1 MLFKDITILNE
12 NFEIEQHK
20 YVVIEKD
27 KIKTISDTMPEGKF
41 DREYDG
47 KGKLLMP
54 GFYNAHG
61 HSPMSLLRGYGE
73 NMNLQDW
80 LFKKIFPFEDK
91 LDSNAVYY
99 GTLLTEA
106 EQMRYGIVSSS
117 DMYYFI
123 DDMVKAVADSGMKS
137 NISRSISHFDDSD
150 PWKGERLQEMKRTFE
165 AYHNTEDGRIKI
177 DISLHSEYTNN
188 LLSIKAVSD
197 YVNEVGAIMHT
208 HISET
213 KSEHEECKQRH
224 GKTPIQLFDSFGAWN
239 VPAIAAH
246 CVWIEGED
254 FDIIKERGITV
265 ASNPISNLKLAS
277 GVCNVPELLRRGINV
292 AIGTDSVSSN
302 NSLDFFEEMKTFA
315 MVSKMYYKDPTAVT
329 PRETLI
335 AGTKAGAKAQGRNGG
350 ILKEGMD
357 ADLIVVDLD
366 QPNMHPIHDLLNN
379 LVYSASGTDV
389 LMTMVNGK
397 VLYEN
402 GEYKTIDV
410 EKTIFEVEKA
420 TKGILAKL

>member
-165 AYHNTEDGRIKI
+165 AYHNTEEGRIKI

-246 CVWIEGED
+246 CVWIEGDD

-329 PRETLI
+329 PKETLI
-335 AGTKAGAKAQGRNGG
+335 AGTMAGAKAQGRNGG

>member
-246 CVWIEGED
+246 CVWIEGDD

-302 NSLDFFEEMKTFA
+302 NSLDFFEEMKMFA

-329 PRETLI
+329 PKETLI
-335 AGTKAGAKAQGRNGG
+335 AGTMAGAKAQGRNGG

-366 QPNMHPIHDLLNN
+366 QPNMDPIHDLLNN

-389 LMTMVNGK
+389 LMTMVNGR

>member
-246 CVWIEGED
+246 CVWIEGDD

-329 PRETLI
+329 PKETLI
-335 AGTKAGAKAQGRNGG
+335 AGTMAGAKAQGRNGG